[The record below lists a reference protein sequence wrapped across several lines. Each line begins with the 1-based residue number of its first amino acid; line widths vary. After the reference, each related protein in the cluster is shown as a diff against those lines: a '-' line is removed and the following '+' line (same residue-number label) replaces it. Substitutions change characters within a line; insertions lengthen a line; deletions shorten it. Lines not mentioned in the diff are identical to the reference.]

1 MQQFERK
8 EKQADT
14 AKKMCEFPMHYMFM
28 WICDIFIYI
37 QSALHLSPLLL
48 FDLRLLTFS
57 LSLSLC
63 RCAYVFHIPSND

>member
-37 QSALHLSPLLL
+37 YLHSVCSPSLASA
-48 FDLRLLTFS
+48 
-57 LSLSLC
+57 
-63 RCAYVFHIPSND
+63 VV